1 MKTLLLVDGSSYLY
15 RAFHAM
21 PDLRNSHNE
30 PTGAIQGVL
39 NMLRRLHKDYP
50 SDYSACVFD
59 AKGKTFRDDIYAE
72 YKANRASMPDDLR
85 PQIEPLQEAIKA
97 LGWPL
102 IVEDDVEADDVIG
115 ALAKQA
121 EREGVRVIISTGDK
135 DISQLVNEH
144 VTVVNTMRDAFR
156 RVDEVLDIAGVTAK
170 FGIPPSLMIDYLVL
184 IGDTSDNVPG
194 VEKVGPKTAVKWLTQ
209 YGSLDNIVANADKIT
224 GVVGE
229 NLRKA
234 LPWLP
239 TAREL
244 ITIRCDVGIQEN
256 LSDLSPQAID
266 KPKLAELFDRFEFK
280 SWRRELDNMSTDNPS
295 STVRGE
301 LVEPHNNPSAS
312 SGRAA
317 DLFDSPRNDSTVIL
331 SEVKRLDIAT
341 AINYTPVTTRNFETI
356 LSNAQLDIWLA
367 KLQVASL
374 ICVDTETTSLD
385 PMTAKIVG
393 LSFSVEAGSAAYLPL
408 THDYFD
414 APEQL
419 NFAESLAKIKPIL
432 ENEVIKKVGQNL
444 KYDQHVLKNHN
455 IDLRGIAHDTM
466 LQSYVFESH
475 KTHGMDALSERH
487 LGITPISFEQVAG
500 KGAKAVS
507 FNQVTVEVAAEYAA
521 EDADITLQLHA
532 AMHPIIESDAKLNF
546 IYSQI
551 EMPSSACLFTIERN
565 GVLIDSAMLHA
576 QSNEIGL
583 KLIALENQAYELA
596 GQPFNLASPKQLQE
610 ILFDKLGI
618 KPTKKTPSGAPSTDE
633 DVLQELALDHPLP
646 KVLLEYRGLAKLKS
660 TYTDKLP
667 RMINAATGRVHTS
680 YNQAVA
686 ITGRLASS
694 DPNLQ
699 NIPVRSAEG
708 RRIREAFIAPKGSH
722 IVSADYSQIELR
734 IMAHL
739 SQDAGMLA
747 AFANNEDIHRHTAAE
762 VFGVER
768 EAVDSE
774 QRRYAKVINF
784 GLIYGMSA
792 FGLAQNLN
800 IDRKAAANYIER
812 YFARY
817 PGVRQYMDN
826 TRAIAKQQG
835 YVETYFGR
843 RLWVPEI
850 NSANVQRRNGAERA
864 AINAP
869 MQGTAADLIKL
880 AMIAVANWL
889 ATEKLNGEALKTK
902 LIMQVHDELVLEVP
916 DNEVELVKK
925 TLPVLMQNVAKLS
938 VPLLA
943 EVGVGSNWES
953 AH

>member
-21 PDLRNSHNE
+21 PDLRNRQNE

-39 NMLRRLHKDYP
+39 NMLRRLHKEYP
-50 SDYSACVFD
+50 TDYSACIFD
-59 AKGKTFRDDIYAE
+59 AKGKTFRDDIYPE

-85 PQIEPLQEAIKA
+85 AQVAPLHEAIKA
-97 LGWPL
+97 MGWPL
-102 IVEDDVEADDVIG
+102 IVEEGVEADDVIG

-135 DISQLVNEH
+135 DIAQLVNDH
-144 VTVVNTMRDAFR
+144 VTIVNTMSN
-156 RVDEVLDIAGVTAK
+156 EVLDIAGVTNK
-170 FGIPPSLMIDYLVL
+170 FGLPPERIVDYLIL

-209 YGSLDNIVANADKIT
+209 YGTLENIIANADNIT

-244 ITIRCDVGIQEN
+244 ITIRCDVGIQES
-256 LSDLSPQAID
+256 LSDLAPRAMD
-266 KPKLAELFDRFEFK
+266 KNKLAELFERFDFK
-280 SWRRELDNMSTDNPS
+280 SWRRELDSMGGEPISTTSLIMPTS
-295 STVRGE
+295 S
-301 LVEPHNNPSAS
+301 
-312 SGRAA
+312 
-317 DLFDSPRNDSTVIL
+317 DDSFAPTSESITATPTVI
-331 SEVKRLDIAT
+331 DF
-341 AINYTPVTTRNFETI
+341 TPVTSRNYATI
-356 LSNAQLDIWLA
+356 LNESDLDLWLNKISQA
-367 KLQVASL
+367 PLV
-374 ICVDTETTSLD
+374 CFDTETTSLD
-385 PMTAKIVG
+385 PMNAKIVG
-393 LSFSVEAGSAAYLPL
+393 MSFSIEAGSGAYLPL

-419 NFAESLAKIKPIL
+419 NFAATLARVKPIL
-432 ENEVIKKVGQNL
+432 ENPAIQKVGQNL
-444 KYDQHVLKNHN
+444 KYDQHVLANHD
-455 IDLRGIAHDTM
+455 IQLKGIAHDTL

-475 KTHGMDALSERH
+475 KTHNMDDLAMRH
-487 LGITPISFEQVAG
+487 LGIKTISFDEVAG
-500 KGAKAVS
+500 KGAKQVG

-521 EDADITLQLHA
+521 EDADITLQLHQ
-532 AMHPIIESDAKLNF
+532 AMYPVVQADDKLSF
-546 IYSQI
+546 IYNEI
-551 EMPSSACLFTIERN
+551 EMPSREVLFTIERN
-565 GVLIDSAMLHA
+565 GVLIDQGMLNR
-576 QSNEIGL
+576 QSNEIGM
-583 KLIALENQAYELA
+583 KLMDLEKQAFELA
-596 GQPFNLASPKQLQE
+596 GQPFNLGSPKQLQE
-610 ILFDKLGI
+610 ILFGKLGI

-633 DVLQELALDHPLP
+633 DVLQELALDYPLP

-667 RMINAATGRVHTS
+667 KMINTQTGRVHTN

-699 NIPVRSAEG
+699 NIPVRTAEG
-708 RRIREAFIAPKGSH
+708 RRIREAFVAPAGSV

-739 SQDAGMLA
+739 SQDEGMLS
-747 AFANNEDIHRHTAAE
+747 AFANNEDIHRATAAE
-762 VFGVER
+762 IFGCDR
-768 EAVDSE
+768 EAVTNE

-800 IDRKAAANYIER
+800 IDRSAAQSYIER

-817 PGVRQYMDN
+817 PGVRAYMQD
-826 TRAIAKQQG
+826 TREVAKQKG

-850 NSANVQRRNGAERA
+850 NSSNGMRRAGAERA

-880 AMIAVANWL
+880 AMIAVQNWI
-889 ATEKLNGEALKTK
+889 AAQQLNTK

-916 DNEVELVKK
+916 DAELDLVQ
-925 TLPVLMQNVAKLS
+925 TMLPQLMQNVAKLD
-938 VPLLA
+938 VPLLS
-943 EVGVGSNWES
+943 EVGVGSNWEA

>member
-21 PDLRNSHNE
+21 PDLRNHLNE

-50 SDYSACVFD
+50 ADYSACIFD
-59 AKGKTFRDDIYAE
+59 AKGKTFRDDIYPE
-72 YKANRASMPDDLR
+72 YKANRASMPDELR
-85 PQIEPLQEAIKA
+85 SQVAPLHEAIKA
-97 LGWPL
+97 MGWPL
-102 IVEDDVEADDVIG
+102 IIEEGVEADDVIG

-121 EREGVRVIISTGDK
+121 EREGMRVIISTGDK
-135 DISQLVNEH
+135 DIAQLVNEH
-144 VTVVNTMRDAFR
+144 ITIVNTMPNAFR
-156 RVDEVLDIAGVTAK
+156 KGDEKLDIAGVEEK
-170 FGIPPSLMIDYLVL
+170 FGIPPGLIVDYLIL

-194 VEKVGPKTAVKWLTQ
+194 VEKVGPKTAVKWLKQ
-209 YGSLDNIVANADKIT
+209 YGSLDNIITNADQIS

-256 LSDLSPQAID
+256 LSDLAPQLPD
-266 KPKLAELFDRFEFK
+266 KAKLAELFDHFDFK
-280 SWRRELDNMSTDNPS
+280 SWKRELEHMPDGRPST
-295 STVRGE
+295 
-301 LVEPHNNPSAS
+301 
-312 SGRAA
+312 AA
-317 DLFDSPRNDSTVIL
+317 
-331 SEVKRLDIAT
+331 AT
-341 AINYTPVTTRNFETI
+341 AEPRQPKTADMFASDEPIADTYVANRSRNYETI
-356 LSNAQLDIWLA
+356 LSNEQLDSWLA
-367 KLQVASL
+367 KLTSADLV
-374 ICVDTETTSLD
+374 CFDTETTSLD
-385 PMTAKIVG
+385 PMLAKLVG
-393 LSFSVEAGSAAYLPL
+393 MSFSVEAGSAAYLPL
-408 THDYFD
+408 MHDYFD
-414 APEQL
+414 APQQL
-419 NFAESLAKIKPIL
+419 NFNETLARVKPIL
-432 ENEVIKKVGQNL
+432 ENPAIKKVGQNL
-444 KYDQHVLKNHN
+444 KYDQHVLANHSIQLN
-455 IDLRGIAHDTM
+455 GIAHDTL

-475 KTHGMDALSERH
+475 KSHGMDALSERH
-487 LGITPISFEQVAG
+487 LGISTITFEEVAG
-500 KGAKAVS
+500 KGAKQVS

-521 EDADITLQLHA
+521 EDADITLQLHQAMYPQIA
-532 AMHPIIESDAKLNF
+532 ADKKLDF

-551 EMPSSACLFTIERN
+551 EMPVSDILFTIERN
-565 GVLIDSAMLHA
+565 GVLIDANMLNA
-576 QSNEIGL
+576 QSNEIGM
-583 KLIALENQAYELA
+583 KLVALENQAYELA
-596 GQPFNLASPKQLQE
+596 GQPFNLGSPKQLQE
-610 ILFDKLGI
+610 ILFGKLGI
-618 KPTKKTPSGAPSTDE
+618 KPLKKTPSGTPSTDE
-633 DVLQELALDHPLP
+633 DVLQELALDYPLP

-667 RMINAATGRVHTS
+667 RMINPATGRVHTS

-708 RRIREAFIAPKGSH
+708 RRIREAFIAPKGSV

-739 SQDAGMLA
+739 SQDNGMLD
-747 AFANNEDIHRHTAAE
+747 AFANNEDIHRATAAE
-762 VFGVER
+762 IFGVER
-768 EAVDSE
+768 ENVDNE

-800 IDRKAAANYIER
+800 IERSAAQSYIER

-817 PGVRQYMDN
+817 PGVREYMQN
-826 TRAIAKQQG
+826 TREIAKQQG

-850 NSANVQRRNGAERA
+850 NSPNGMRRAGAERA

-880 AMIAVANWL
+880 AMIAVDKWL
-889 ATEKLNGEALKTK
+889 KDEKLQSK

-916 DNEVELVKK
+916 ESELELVKQR
-925 TLPVLMQNVAKLS
+925 LPELMQHVAKLD

-943 EVGVGSNWES
+943 EVGVGHNWES

>member
-50 SDYSACVFD
+50 SDYSACIFD

-85 PQIEPLQEAIKA
+85 AQVAPLHEAIKA
-97 LGWPL
+97 MGWPL
-102 IVEDDVEADDVIG
+102 IMENGVEADDVIG

-135 DISQLVNEH
+135 DIAQLVNEN
-144 VTVVNTMRDAFR
+144 VTLVNTMPNAFR
-156 RVDEVLDIAGVTAK
+156 RGDEVLDIAGVENK
-170 FGIPPSLMIDYLVL
+170 FGLPPSLIVDYLVL

-194 VEKVGPKTAVKWLTQ
+194 VEKVGPKTAVKWLKQ
-209 YGSLDNIVANADKIT
+209 YGSLDNVVANADEIS

-234 LPWLP
+234 LPWIP
-239 TAREL
+239 TARQL
-244 ITIRCDVGIQEN
+244 ITIRCDVGIQEQ
-256 LSDLSPQAID
+256 LSDLSPQAMD
-266 KPKLAELFDRFEFK
+266 KTKLTELFDRFEFR
-280 SWRRELDNMSTDNPS
+280 SWRKELDNMSNGAPHLNT
-295 STVRGE
+295 STPKP
-301 LVEPHNNPSAS
+301 LVSAS
-312 SGRAA
+312 TIAQTQTTDMFAVTKHEANTS
-317 DLFDSPRNDSTVIL
+317 RN
-331 SEVKRLDIAT
+331 
-341 AINYTPVTTRNFETI
+341 YETI
-356 LSNAQLDIWLA
+356 LSEAQLDHWLA
-367 KLQVASL
+367 KLQTAPL

-385 PMTAKIVG
+385 PMSAKLVG
-393 LSFSVEAGSAAYLPL
+393 LSFSVVAGCAAYLPL
-408 THDYFD
+408 KHDYFD
-414 APEQL
+414 APDQL
-419 NFAESLAKIKPIL
+419 DFSTSLNKIKPIL
-432 ENEVIKKVGQNL
+432 ENPLIKKVGQNL
-444 KYDQHVLKNHN
+444 KYDQHVLANHG
-455 IDLRGIAHDTM
+455 ITLQGIAHDTL
-466 LQSYVFESH
+466 LQSYVLESH
-475 KTHGMDALSERH
+475 KTHGMDDLAERH
-487 LGITPISFEQVAG
+487 LGLKTISFEDVAG
-500 KGAKAVS
+500 KGAKQVT

-521 EDADITLQLHA
+521 EDADITLQLHQA
-532 AMHPIIESDAKLNF
+532 LYPQIAVDAKLDF

-551 EMPSSACLFTIERN
+551 EMPSSNALFTIERN
-565 GVLIDSAMLHA
+565 GVLIDRDMLNI
-576 QSNEIGL
+576 QSNEIGM

-610 ILFDKLGI
+610 ILFGKLGI
-618 KPTKKTPSGAPSTDE
+618 KPLKKTPSGTPSTDE
-633 DVLQELALDHPLP
+633 DVLQELALDYPLP

-667 RMINAATGRVHTS
+667 RMINPHTGRVHTR

-708 RRIREAFIAPKGSH
+708 RRIREAFIAPAGCV
-722 IVSADYSQIELR
+722 IISADYSQIELR

-739 SQDAGMLA
+739 SQDEGLLK
-747 AFANNEDIHRHTAAE
+747 AFAAGEDIHRATAAE
-762 VFGVER
+762 IFGVEH
-768 EAVDSE
+768 ATVDNE

-800 IDRKAAANYIER
+800 IERSAAQSYIER

-817 PGVRQYMDN
+817 PGVREYMNN
-826 TRAIAKQQG
+826 TRDAAKSKG

-850 NSANVQRRNGAERA
+850 NSSNGLRRAGAERA

-880 AMIAVANWL
+880 AMIAVANWIKAENL
-889 ATEKLNGEALKTK
+889 QSK

-916 DNEVELVKK
+916 ESELELVKI
-925 TLPVLMQNVAKLS
+925 TLPQLMQHVAKLD

-943 EVGVGSNWES
+943 EVGVGKNWEA

>member
-21 PDLRNSHNE
+21 PDLRNRQNE

-72 YKANRASMPDDLR
+72 YKANRAAMPDDLR
-85 PQIEPLQEAIKA
+85 PQIEPLHEAIKA
-97 LGWPL
+97 MGWPL
-102 IVEDDVEADDVIG
+102 IMIEGVEADDVIG

-135 DISQLVNEH
+135 DISQLVNQH
-144 VTVVNTMRDAFR
+144 ITVVNTMRDAFR
-156 RVDEVLDIAGVTAK
+156 KVDDVLDIAGVEKK
-170 FGIPPSLMIDYLVL
+170 FGIPPSLIVDYLVL

-194 VEKVGPKTAVKWLTQ
+194 VEKVGPKTAVKWLKQ
-209 YGSLDNIVANADKIT
+209 YGSLDNIVANADEIK

-256 LSDLSPQAID
+256 LADLAPQAID
-266 KPKLAELFDRFEFK
+266 KAKLAELFDRFEFK
-280 SWRRELDNMSTDNPS
+280 SWRKELDNMPN
-295 STVRGE
+295 V
-301 LVEPHNNPSAS
+301 A
-312 SGRAA
+312 
-317 DLFDSPRNDSTVIL
+317 
-331 SEVKRLDIAT
+331 AT
-341 AINYTPVTTRNFETI
+341 AASTAPMQTQSATTDMFAVTQHVANTARNYETI
-356 LSNAQLDIWLA
+356 LTNEQLDSWLT
-367 KLQVASL
+367 KLSVAEL
-374 ICVDTETTSLD
+374 VCFDTETTSLD

-393 LSFSVEAGSAAYLPL
+393 MSFSVEAGSAAYLPL
-408 THDYFD
+408 MHDYFD
-414 APEQL
+414 APAQL
-419 NFAESLAKIKPIL
+419 DFAACLNKIKPIL
-432 ENEVIKKVGQNL
+432 ENPAIKKVGQNL
-444 KYDQHVLKNHN
+444 KYDQHVLANH
-455 IDLRGIAHDTM
+455 GIQLNGITHDTL

-475 KTHGMDALSERH
+475 KTHGMDDLAMRH
-487 LGITPISFEQVAG
+487 LELKTITFEEVAG
-500 KGAKAVS
+500 KGAKQVT

-521 EDADITLQLHA
+521 EDADITLQLHQ
-532 AMHPIIESDAKLNF
+532 AMYPQIQNDAKLDY
-546 IYSQI
+546 IYNHI
-551 EMPSSACLFTIERN
+551 EMPVSNILFTIERN
-565 GVLIDSAMLHA
+565 GVLIDRDMLNV

-583 KLIALENQAYELA
+583 KLVALENQAYELA
-596 GQPFNLASPKQLQE
+596 GQPFNLGSPKQLQE
-610 ILFDKLGI
+610 ILFGKLGI
-618 KPTKKTPSGAPSTDE
+618 KPLKKTPSGAPSTDE
-633 DVLQELALDHPLP
+633 DVLQELALDYPLP

-667 RMINAATGRVHTS
+667 RMINPTTGRVHTS

-699 NIPVRSAEG
+699 NIPVRTAEG
-708 RRIREAFIAPKGSH
+708 RRIREAFIAPAGSS

-739 SQDAGMLA
+739 SKDEGMLK

-762 VFGVER
+762 IFGVETD
-768 EAVDSE
+768 AVDNE

-800 IDRKAAANYIER
+800 IERSAAQSYIER
-812 YFARY
+812 YFTRY
-817 PGVRQYMDN
+817 PGVREYMQN
-826 TRAIAKQQG
+826 TREIAKQKG

-850 NSANVQRRNGAERA
+850 NSANGIRRAGAERA

-880 AMIAVANWL
+880 AMIAVDKWL
-889 ATEKLNGEALKTK
+889 KDGKLHSK

-916 DNEVELVKK
+916 ESELELVKT
-925 TLPVLMQNVAKLS
+925 TLPQLMQHVAKLD

-943 EVGVGSNWES
+943 EVGVGNNWET

>member
-50 SDYSACVFD
+50 SDYSACIFD

-85 PQIEPLQEAIKA
+85 AQVAPLHEAIKA
-97 LGWPL
+97 MGWPL
-102 IVEDDVEADDVIG
+102 IMENGVEADDVIG

-135 DISQLVNEH
+135 DIAQLVNEN
-144 VTVVNTMRDAFR
+144 VTLVNTMPNAFR
-156 RVDEVLDIAGVTAK
+156 RGDEVLDIAGVENK
-170 FGIPPSLMIDYLVL
+170 FGLPPSLIVDYLVL

-194 VEKVGPKTAVKWLTQ
+194 VEKVGPKTAVKWLKQ
-209 YGSLDNIVANADKIT
+209 YGSLDNIVANADEIS

-234 LPWLP
+234 LPWIP
-239 TAREL
+239 TARQL
-244 ITIRCDVGIQEN
+244 ITIRCDVGIQEQ
-256 LSDLSPQAID
+256 LSDLSPQAMD
-266 KPKLAELFDRFEFK
+266 KTKLAELFDRFEFR
-280 SWRRELDNMSTDNPS
+280 SWRKELDNMSNGAPHLNT
-295 STVRGE
+295 STPKP
-301 LVEPHNNPSAS
+301 LVSAS
-312 SGRAA
+312 TIAQTQTTDMFAVTQHEANTS
-317 DLFDSPRNDSTVIL
+317 RN
-331 SEVKRLDIAT
+331 
-341 AINYTPVTTRNFETI
+341 YETI
-356 LSNAQLDIWLA
+356 LSEAQLDHWLA
-367 KLQVASL
+367 KLQTAPL

-385 PMTAKIVG
+385 PMSAKLVG
-393 LSFSVEAGSAAYLPL
+393 LSFSVVAGCAAYLPL
-408 THDYFD
+408 KHDYFD
-414 APEQL
+414 APDQL
-419 NFAESLAKIKPIL
+419 DFSTSLNKIKPIL
-432 ENEVIKKVGQNL
+432 ENPLIKKVGQNL
-444 KYDQHVLKNHN
+444 KYDQHVLANH
-455 IDLRGIAHDTM
+455 GITLQGVAHDTL
-466 LQSYVFESH
+466 LQSYVLESH
-475 KTHGMDALSERH
+475 KTHGMDDLAERH
-487 LGITPISFEQVAG
+487 LGLKTISFEDVAG
-500 KGAKAVS
+500 KGAKQVT

-521 EDADITLQLHA
+521 EDADITLQLHQALYPQIA
-532 AMHPIIESDAKLNF
+532 ADAKLDF

-551 EMPSSACLFTIERN
+551 EMPSSNALFTIERN
-565 GVLIDSAMLHA
+565 GVLIDRDMLNI
-576 QSNEIGL
+576 QSNEIGM
-583 KLIALENQAYELA
+583 KLISLENQAYELA

-610 ILFDKLGI
+610 ILFGKLGI
-618 KPTKKTPSGAPSTDE
+618 KPLKKTPSGTPSTDE
-633 DVLQELALDHPLP
+633 DVLQELALDYPLP

-667 RMINAATGRVHTS
+667 RMINPHTGRVHTR

-708 RRIREAFIAPKGSH
+708 RRIREAFIAPAGCV
-722 IVSADYSQIELR
+722 IISADYSQIELR

-739 SQDAGMLA
+739 SQDEGLLK
-747 AFANNEDIHRHTAAE
+747 AFAAGEDIHRATAAE
-762 VFGVER
+762 IFGVEH
-768 EAVDSE
+768 ATVDNE

-800 IDRKAAANYIER
+800 IERSAAQSYIER

-817 PGVRQYMDN
+817 PGVREYMNN
-826 TRAIAKQQG
+826 TRDAAKSKG

-850 NSANVQRRNGAERA
+850 NSSNGLRRAGAERA

-880 AMIAVANWL
+880 AMIAVANWIKAENL
-889 ATEKLNGEALKTK
+889 QSK

-916 DNEVELVKK
+916 ESELELVKI
-925 TLPVLMQNVAKLS
+925 TLPQLMQHVAKLD

-943 EVGVGSNWES
+943 EVGVGKNWEA

>member
-21 PDLRNSHNE
+21 PDLRNHQNE
-30 PTGAIQGVL
+30 PTGAIYGVL

-50 SDYSACVFD
+50 ADYSACIFD
-59 AKGKTFRDDIYAE
+59 AKGKTFRDDIYPE
-72 YKANRASMPDDLR
+72 YKANRASMPDELR
-85 PQIEPLQEAIKA
+85 GQIAPLHEAIKA
-97 LGWPL
+97 MGWPM
-102 IVEDDVEADDVIG
+102 IVEEGVEADDVIG

-121 EREGVRVIISTGDK
+121 EREGMRVIISTGDK

-156 RVDEVLDIAGVTAK
+156 KTDETLDVAGVENK
-170 FGIPPSLMIDYLVL
+170 FGIPPSLMIDYLML

-194 VEKVGPKTAVKWLTQ
+194 VEKVGPKTAVKWLKQ
-209 YGSLDNIVANADKIT
+209 YGSLESIIAHADEIG

-234 LPWLP
+234 LPWLEIS
-239 TAREL
+239 REL
-244 ITIRCDVGIQEN
+244 ITIRCDVGIQEK
-256 LSDLSPQAID
+256 LSDLAPQPQD
-266 KPKLAELFDRFEFK
+266 KAKLAEIYERLDFK
-280 SWRRELDNMSTDNPS
+280 TWRRELDHNQADKDTKTTAPQANIHATSRASVSESMSA
-295 STVRGE
+295 VKQY
-301 LVEPHNNPSAS
+301 VANNS
-312 SGRAA
+312 
-317 DLFDSPRNDSTVIL
+317 RN
-331 SEVKRLDIAT
+331 
-341 AINYTPVTTRNFETI
+341 YETI
-356 LSNAQLDIWLA
+356 LTNDQLDHWLA
-367 KLQVASL
+367 KLQSAPLV
-374 ICVDTETTSLD
+374 CFDTETTSLD

-393 LSFSVEAGSAAYLPL
+393 LSFSVEPGSAAYLPL
-408 THDYFD
+408 KHDYFD

-419 NFAESLAKIKPIL
+419 DFAETLAKIKPIL
-432 ENEVIKKVGQNL
+432 ESPTIKKVGQNL
-444 KYDQHVLKNHN
+444 KYDQHVLANHDIRLN
-455 IDLRGIAHDTM
+455 GIAHDTL

-475 KTHGMDALSERH
+475 KSHGMDDLSERH
-487 LGITPISFEQVAG
+487 LGIKTIKFEEVAG
-500 KGAKAVS
+500 KGAKQVG
-507 FNQVTVEVAAEYAA
+507 FNQVTVETAAEYAA
-521 EDADITLQLHA
+521 EDADITLQLHE
-532 AMHPIIESDAKLNF
+532 AMYPQIAIDAKLDY
-546 IYSQI
+546 IYSHI
-551 EMPSSACLFTIERN
+551 EMPVSNILFTIERN
-565 GVLIDSAMLHA
+565 GVLIDSVMLNA
-576 QSNEIGL
+576 QSNEIGM
-583 KLIALENQAYELA
+583 KLVNLENQAYALA
-596 GQPFNLASPKQLQE
+596 GQPFNLSSPKQLQE

-633 DVLQELALDHPLP
+633 DVLLELALDHPLP

-667 RMINAATGRVHTS
+667 KMMNPHTGRVHTS

-699 NIPVRSAEG
+699 NIPVRTQEG
-708 RRIREAFIAPKGSH
+708 RRIREAFIAPKGAH

-739 SQDAGMLA
+739 SQDAGMLQ
-747 AFANNEDIHRHTAAE
+747 AFANNEDIHRATAAE
-762 VFGVER
+762 VFSVEK

-800 IDRKAAANYIER
+800 IERSAAASYIER
-812 YFARY
+812 YFTRY

-826 TRAIAKQQG
+826 TRALAKQQG

-843 RLWVPEI
+843 RLWVPTI
-850 NSANVQRRNGAERA
+850 NSANAMQRAGAERA

-880 AMIAVANWL
+880 AMIAVDKWL
-889 ATEKLNGEALKTK
+889 RDEKLQSK

-916 DNEVELVKK
+916 DSELESVKTK
-925 TLPVLMQNVAKLS
+925 LPELMQNVAKLD

-943 EVGVGSNWES
+943 EVGVGGNWEN

>member
-21 PDLRNSHNE
+21 PDLRNRQNE

-39 NMLRRLHKDYP
+39 NMLRRLHKEYP
-50 SDYSACVFD
+50 ADYSACIFD
-59 AKGKTFRDDIYAE
+59 AKGKTFRDDIYPE

-85 PQIEPLQEAIKA
+85 AQVAPLHEAIQA
-97 LGWPL
+97 MGWPL
-102 IVEDDVEADDVIG
+102 IVEEGVEADDVIG

-121 EREGVRVIISTGDK
+121 EREGIRVIISTGDK
-135 DISQLVNEH
+135 DIAQLVNEH
-144 VTVVNTMRDAFR
+144 VTIVNTMSN
-156 RVDEVLDIAGVTAK
+156 EVLDIAGVTNK
-170 FGIPPSLMIDYLVL
+170 FGLPPERIIDYLTL

-209 YGSLDNIVANADKIT
+209 YGTLDNIVAHADEIT

-234 LPWLP
+234 LPWIP

-244 ITIRCDVGIQEN
+244 ITIRCDVGIQES
-256 LSDLSPQAID
+256 LSDLAPKPFD
-266 KPKLAELFDRFEFK
+266 KQKLAELFERFDFK
-280 SWRRELDNMSTDNPS
+280 SWRRELDSMG
-295 STVRGE
+295 GE
-301 LVEPHNNPSAS
+301 PVSVTPLTMPTS
-312 SGRAA
+312 SG
-317 DLFDSPRNDSTVIL
+317 DLFAPTSESINAAPTETVI
-331 SEVKRLDIAT
+331 D
-341 AINYTPVTTRNFETI
+341 YMPVTTRNYATI
-356 LSNAQLDIWLA
+356 LTEADLDLWLE
-367 KLQVASL
+367 KISQSELF
-374 ICVDTETTSLD
+374 CFDTETTSID
-385 PMTAKIVG
+385 PMLAKIVG
-393 LSFSVEAGSAAYLPL
+393 MSFSVKAGEAAYLPL

-414 APEQL
+414 APTQL
-419 NFAESLAKIKPIL
+419 NFNATLAKVKPIL
-432 ENEVIKKVGQNL
+432 ENPNIKKVGQNL
-444 KYDQHVLKNHN
+444 KYDEHVLANHG
-455 IDLRGIAHDTM
+455 IALRGIAHDTL

-475 KTHGMDALSERH
+475 KTHNMDDLAMRH
-487 LGITPISFEQVAG
+487 LGIKTISFDEVAG
-500 KGAKAVS
+500 KGAKQVS

-521 EDADITLQLHA
+521 EDADITLQLHQ
-532 AMHPIIESDAKLNF
+532 AMYPVIQADNKLDF
-546 IYSQI
+546 IYSQV
-551 EMPSSACLFTIERN
+551 EMPSREVLFTIERN
-565 GVLIDSAMLHA
+565 GVLIDSAMLNR
-576 QSNEIGL
+576 QSNEIGM
-583 KLIALENQAYELA
+583 KLMDLEKQAFELA
-596 GQPFNLASPKQLQE
+596 GQPFNLGSPKQLQE
-610 ILFDKLGI
+610 ILFGKLGI

-633 DVLQELALDHPLP
+633 DVLQELALDYPLP

-667 RMINAATGRVHTS
+667 KMINAQTGRVHTS

-699 NIPVRSAEG
+699 NIPVRTTEG
-708 RRIREAFIAPKGSH
+708 RRIREAFIAPTGSV

-739 SQDAGMLA
+739 SQDAGMLS
-747 AFANNEDIHRHTAAE
+747 AFANNEDIHRATAAE
-762 VFGVER
+762 IFGCER
-768 EAVDSE
+768 EAVTSE

-800 IDRKAAANYIER
+800 IERSAAQSYIER

-817 PGVRQYMDN
+817 PGVRAYMQD
-826 TRAIAKQQG
+826 TRELAKEKG

-850 NSANVQRRNGAERA
+850 NSSNGMRRAGAERA

-880 AMIAVANWL
+880 AMIAVQNWL
-889 ATEKLNGEALKTK
+889 TASGLKTK

-916 DNEVELVKK
+916 ENELEQVKIK
-925 TLPVLMQNVAKLS
+925 LPELMQNVASLD

-943 EVGVGSNWES
+943 EVGVGNNWEA

>member
-15 RAFHAM
+15 RGFHGL
-21 PDLRNSHNE
+21 PDLRNKANE
-30 PTGAIQGVL
+30 PTGAIRGVL
-39 NMLRRLHKDYP
+39 SMLRKLHKDYP
-50 SDYSACVFD
+50 ADYSACVFD
-59 AKGKTFRDDIYAE
+59 AKGKTFRDDIYPE
-72 YKANRASMPDDLR
+72 YKANRPSMPDDLR
-85 PQIEPLQEAIKA
+85 SQVEPLHAAIKA
-97 LGWPL
+97 MGWPL
-102 IVEDDVEADDVIG
+102 LMVDNVEADDVIG
-115 ALAKQA
+115 CLAKQA
-121 EREGVRVIISTGDK
+121 EKQGLRVIISTGDK

-144 VTVVNTMRDAFR
+144 VTVINTMPNAFR
-156 RVDEVLDIAGVTAK
+156 KGDEILDIAGVETK
-170 FGIPPSLMIDYLVL
+170 FGLKPALIVDYLTL
-184 IGDTSDNVPG
+184 IGDTVDNVPG
-194 VEKVGPKTAVKWLTQ
+194 VEKVGPKTALKWLQ
-209 YGSLDNIVANADKIT
+209 EYGSLDNIMANADKFG

-229 NLRKA
+229 NLRKSLA
-234 LPWLP
+234 WLP
-239 TAREL
+239 TGREL
-244 ITIRCDVGIQEN
+244 ITIKCDLDTFEGMPASFESLMLQSQDKATLAALYDRFDFKTWQRE
-256 LSDLSPQAID
+256 LAEASPELKSDNATNSQQTGDLFGNTTSPSAVILNAAKNPAAHSPSIIHYQAI
-266 KPKLAELFDRFEFK
+266 
-280 SWRRELDNMSTDNPS
+280 
-295 STVRGE
+295 
-301 LVEPHNNPSAS
+301 
-312 SGRAA
+312 
-317 DLFDSPRNDSTVIL
+317 
-331 SEVKRLDIAT
+331 
-341 AINYTPVTTRNFETI
+341 TTRHFETI
-356 LSNAQLDIWLA
+356 LTNEQLDIWLA
-367 KLQVASL
+367 KLQSATL
-374 ICVDTETTSLD
+374 ICVDTETTSLE

-393 LSFSVEAGSAAYLPL
+393 LSFSVEAGSGAYLPL

-419 NFAESLAKIKPIL
+419 NFAETLNKIKPIL
-432 ENEVIKKVGQNL
+432 ENADIKKVGQNL
-444 KYDQHVLKNHN
+444 KYDQHILANHGIALN
-455 IDLRGIAHDTM
+455 GIAHDTM

-507 FNQVTVEVAAEYAA
+507 FNQVMVEVAAEYAA
-521 EDADITLQLHA
+521 EDADITLQLHQAMYPQVA
-532 AMHPIIESDAKLNF
+532 ADAKLDF

-551 EMPSSACLFTIERN
+551 EMPSSQILFTIERN
-565 GVLIDSAMLHA
+565 GVLIDRDMLNI
-576 QSNEIGL
+576 QSNEIGA
-583 KLIALENQAYELA
+583 KLVALENQAYELA
-596 GQPFNLASPKQLQE
+596 GQPFNLGSPKQLQE

-618 KPTKKTPSGAPSTDE
+618 KPLKKTPSGVPSTDE
-633 DVLQELALDHPLP
+633 DVLQELALNYPLP

-667 RMINAATGRVHTS
+667 RMINAQTGRVHTS

-739 SQDAGMLA
+739 SQDAGMLE
-747 AFANNEDIHRHTAAE
+747 AFANNEDIHRATAAE
-762 VFGVER
+762 IFGVER
-768 EAVDSE
+768 SAVDNE

-800 IDRKAAANYIER
+800 IERSAAASYIER

-817 PGVRQYMDN
+817 PGVREYMQN
-826 TRAIAKQQG
+826 TREIAKAQG

-850 NSANVQRRNGAERA
+850 NSPNVQRRNGAERA

-880 AMIAVANWL
+880 AMIAVDKWL
-889 ATEKLNGEALKTK
+889 REEKLQSK

-916 DNEVELVKK
+916 DSELELVKN
-925 TLPVLMQNVAKLS
+925 TLPTLMQNVAKLS

>member
-21 PDLRNSHNE
+21 PDLRNSQNE

-59 AKGKTFRDDIYAE
+59 AKGKTFRDDIYPE
-72 YKANRASMPDDLR
+72 YKANRASMPDELR
-85 PQIEPLQEAIKA
+85 AQIEPLHEAIKA
-97 LGWPL
+97 MGWPL
-102 IVEDDVEADDVIG
+102 IMESGVEADDVIG

-144 VTVVNTMRDAFR
+144 ITVVNTMRDAFR
-156 RVDEVLDIAGVTAK
+156 RVDDVLDIAGVEKK
-170 FGIPPSLMIDYLVL
+170 FGIPPRLIIDYLVL

-194 VEKVGPKTAVKWLTQ
+194 VEKVGPKTAVKWLQ
-209 YGSLDNIVANADKIT
+209 EYGSLDNIVANADKIG

-244 ITIRCDVGIQEN
+244 ITIRCDVGIQEH
-256 LSDLSPQAID
+256 LSDLAPQSMNKA
-266 KPKLAELFDRFEFK
+266 KLAELFERFEFK
-280 SWRRELDNMSTDNPS
+280 SWRRELDGMGDQQAPSNPKAMPTSSSVQSTD
-295 STVRGE
+295 TVDMF
-301 LVEPHNNPSAS
+301 A
-312 SGRAA
+312 
-317 DLFDSPRNDSTVIL
+317 
-331 SEVKRLDIAT
+331 
-341 AINYTPVTTRNFETI
+341 VTQHAVNTRRQYET
-356 LSNAQLDIWLA
+356 LLTRAQLDSWLA
-367 KLQVASL
+367 KLASAPL
-374 ICVDTETTSLD
+374 ICFDSETTSLD

-408 THDYFD
+408 IHDYFD
-414 APEQL
+414 APVQL
-419 NFAESLAKIKPIL
+419 NFAECLAKIKPIL
-432 ENEVIKKVGQNL
+432 ENPAIKKVGQNL
-444 KYDQHVLKNHN
+444 KYDQHVLANHGIAIN
-455 IDLRGIAHDTM
+455 GIAHDTL

-475 KTHGMDALSERH
+475 KSHGMDALSERH
-487 LGITPISFEQVAG
+487 LGFKPISFEEVAG
-500 KGAKAVS
+500 KGAKQVT
-507 FNQVTVEVAAEYAA
+507 FNQVTVEIAAEYAA
-521 EDADITLQLHA
+521 EDADITLQLHQAMYPQVA
-532 AMHPIIESDAKLNF
+532 ADNKLDF
-546 IYSQI
+546 IYSHI
-551 EMPSSACLFTIERN
+551 EMPSSKALFNIERN
-565 GVLIDSAMLHA
+565 GVLIDRAMLA
-576 QSNEIGL
+576 SQSNEIGN

-667 RMINAATGRVHTS
+667 RMINASTGRVHTS

-708 RRIREAFIAPKGSH
+708 RRIREAFIAPAGSV

-739 SQDAGMLA
+739 SQDAGMLK

-762 VFGVER
+762 IFGVELT
-768 EAVDSE
+768 EVDSE

-800 IDRKAAANYIER
+800 IDRASAQSYIER

-817 PGVRQYMDN
+817 PGVRDYMQS
-826 TRAIAKQQG
+826 TRDMAKQRG

-850 NSANVQRRNGAERA
+850 NSPNGMRRAGAERA

-880 AMIAVANWL
+880 AMIAVDQWL
-889 ATEKLNGEALKTK
+889 GEAKLQTK

-916 DNEVELVKK
+916 EAESAVVKAK
-925 TLPVLMQNVAKLS
+925 LTELMQGVAQLS
-938 VPLLA
+938 VPLLV
-943 EVGVGSNWES
+943 EVGVGKNWES